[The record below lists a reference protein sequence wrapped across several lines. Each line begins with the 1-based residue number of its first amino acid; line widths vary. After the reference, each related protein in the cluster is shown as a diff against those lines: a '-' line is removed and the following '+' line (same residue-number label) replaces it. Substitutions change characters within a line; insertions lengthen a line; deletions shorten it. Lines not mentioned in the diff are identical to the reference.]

1 MGGIDGKF
9 INFIYWI
16 LEGGKVEDGDIF
28 GREGV
33 LCFGDLRME
42 VDN

>member
-28 GREGV
+28 GRDG
-33 LCFGDLRME
+33 
-42 VDN
+42 